1 LYRSKEKKIR
11 RKVKVKM
18 NNRIEEI
25 KEALKTARSRYERRL
40 AEIRQ
45 DTHYSDYGK
54 ADLIATEDD
63 SYRRKRES
71 LLDELNE
78 VKANERARL
87 ERAAFNAPR
96 GQEESY
102 RNAISKAN
110 SITDRSER
118 QKLFALAEKTGDT
131 LMLRAMA
138 AVGHGVDADEHH
150 WQTVI
155 AASKHDRD
163 LHNLVE
169 FESEH
174 GTLRTAQQ
182 KMALSFELSAPSKP
196 SEAALANRASERNAS
211 R

>member
-1 LYRSKEKKIR
+1 MKQ
-11 RKVKVKM
+11 
-18 NNRIEEI
+18 NRIEEI

-45 DTHYSDYGK
+45 DNHYSDNGK
-54 ADLIATEDD
+54 ADLIANAYDEYT
-63 SYRRKRES
+63 RQRETLKS
-71 LLDELNE
+71 ELEE
-78 VKANERARL
+78 VKANERDRL

-102 RNAISKAN
+102 RNAISKVS
-110 SITDRSER
+110 SITDRAER
-118 QKLFALAEKTGDT
+118 GKLFALAEKTGDT
-131 LMLRAMA
+131 LMLRALA

-150 WQTVI
+150 WNTVI

-163 LHNLVE
+163 LQNLVE

-174 GTLRTAQQ
+174 GTLRTPQQ

-196 SEAALANRASERNAS
+196 SEAAFANRASERNAS

>member
-1 LYRSKEKKIR
+1 LE
-11 RKVKVKM
+11 
-18 NNRIEEI
+18 
-25 KEALKTARSRYERRL
+25 
-40 AEIRQ
+40 
-45 DTHYSDYGK
+45 
-54 ADLIATEDD
+54 
-63 SYRRKRES
+63 
-71 LLDELNE
+71 E

-110 SITDRSER
+110 SINDRGER
-118 QKLFALAEKTGDT
+118 QKLFALAEKTNDT

-138 AVGHGVDADEHH
+138 AVGHGVDAHEHH
-150 WQTVI
+150 WNTVI

-163 LHNLVE
+163 LLNLVE
-169 FESEH
+169 FEAEH
-174 GTLRTAQQ
+174 GALRTPQQ

-196 SEAALANRASERNAS
+196 AEMAFANRASERNAS